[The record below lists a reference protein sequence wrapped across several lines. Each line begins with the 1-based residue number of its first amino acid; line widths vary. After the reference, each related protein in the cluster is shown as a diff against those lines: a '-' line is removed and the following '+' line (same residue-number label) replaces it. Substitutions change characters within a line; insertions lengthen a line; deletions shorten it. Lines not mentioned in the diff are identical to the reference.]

1 MTPGGPRMSTC
12 ANQSEQLVLEK
23 LSSKDPDAV
32 RSAAFEAGDMGL
44 ESALGLL
51 VNHIHSPNPGIQE
64 AAEDALRRI
73 RGSAAVS
80 VVAPLLR
87 SEDASVRNSAMD
99 ILREISSD
107 DIKAMQLLVQDS
119 DPDIRIF
126 ASDILGTSESPM
138 AVAILS
144 DALFTEPEV
153 NVRYQICISLGEL
166 GFPDAAGTLSKAL
179 KDEEWVQFAAVE
191 ALAKIRADSCADI
204 LINALRDCSELV
216 ASTIITALGE
226 MGNVRA
232 VPILLQRLDE
242 ASGPLRN
249 KTVMA
254 IVQILG
260 APSLGLFAPKDLE
273 KFRSYLLVALAD
285 EDEDIIEAA
294 LTGLSGVG
302 VGSVEATRAVLK
314 LIERLDPMRGHDLVL
329 LAQRCLASIG
339 FTEALTEGLLSEH
352 DEVMQAVIEACG
364 NIGCRRSIGLL
375 IEHFFSLDRK
385 LQRLAIYH
393 LSSIA
398 DTSDVSFFMEV
409 LEDSEDPHVIK
420 GALNFV
426 GHQVHCTLAAPQLL
440 QFLEHGDDDVKEA
453 ALDACLALKSP
464 EVNAHLT
471 SLFTSR
477 DPLMRLMA
485 TYSMGHIDT
494 ALHLEELS
502 VALEDEIPDIR
513 KVALESIGRLCNDR
527 PELLSLLA
535 PRLSD
540 ESRDVRLALVELVGQ
555 IETQQS
561 TELLIQALGDE
572 DNWVRIRAV
581 ESLGTRRVTKVL
593 PTLVQMLD
601 GNDLLVVLKIIEAL
615 GCIGGKMAFRA
626 LLSLTGHSDPDIQN
640 AVSEAIAHIR
650 DEQGEDI

>member
-1 MTPGGPRMSTC
+1 MSTC
-12 ANQSEQLVLEK
+12 ANQSEQLVLER
-23 LSSKDPDAV
+23 LSSEDPAAV

-51 VNHIHSPNPGIQE
+51 VQHIHSPNPGIQE
-64 AAEDALRRI
+64 AAEDALRKI
-73 RGSAAVS
+73 RGTAVVSA
-80 VVAPLLR
+80 VAPLLR

-126 ASDILGTSESPM
+126 AADILGTSESPM

-144 DALFTEPEV
+144 EALFTDTEV

-166 GFPDAAGTLSKAL
+166 GFPEAAGTLSKAL

-204 LINALRDCSELV
+204 LINALRNCSELV

-260 APSLGLFAPKDLE
+260 APSLGLFAPKDLT
-273 KFRSYLLVALAD
+273 KFRTYLLVALTD

-302 VGSVEATRAVLK
+302 VGSVEASRAVLK

-339 FTEALTEGLLSEH
+339 YTEGLHEGLLSGN
-352 DEVMQAVIEACG
+352 DQVVQAVVEACG
-364 NIGCRRSIGLL
+364 SIGCRRCIGLI
-375 IEHFFSLDRK
+375 IEQFFTFNRD

-393 LSSIA
+393 LAASA
-398 DTSDVSFFMEV
+398 DKTDVSFFMEV
-409 LEDSEDPHVIK
+409 LEQAEDPQVIK
-420 GALNFV
+420 EALSFV
-426 GHQVHCTLAAPQLL
+426 GQQALCTVAAPQLL
-440 QFLEHGDDDVKEA
+440 HFLEHADDDVKEA
-453 ALDACLALKSP
+453 ALDACLAMQSP
-464 EVNAHLT
+464 EVNAQLT
-471 SLFTSR
+471 GLFSSR
-477 DPLMRLMA
+477 NPLMRLMA
-485 TYSMGHIDT
+485 TYSMGRIDAT
-494 ALHLEELS
+494 QYLNDLS

-513 KVALESIGRLCNDR
+513 KVALESIGGICANR
-527 PELLSLLA
+527 PELLTLLA

-540 ESRDVRLALVELVGQ
+540 ESREVRLALVELIGQ
-555 IETQQS
+555 IDTVQS
-561 TELLIQALGDE
+561 TELLVQALSDE
-572 DNWVRIRAV
+572 DNWVRIRAI
-581 ESLGTRRVTKVL
+581 ESLGARRITKVL

-601 GNDLLVVLKIIEAL
+601 GSDLLVVLKIIEAL
-615 GCIGGKMAFRA
+615 GSIGGKMAFRA
-626 LLSLTGHSDPDIQN
+626 LLSLTGHSDPDIQS

-650 DEQGEDI
+650 EEQGEDI